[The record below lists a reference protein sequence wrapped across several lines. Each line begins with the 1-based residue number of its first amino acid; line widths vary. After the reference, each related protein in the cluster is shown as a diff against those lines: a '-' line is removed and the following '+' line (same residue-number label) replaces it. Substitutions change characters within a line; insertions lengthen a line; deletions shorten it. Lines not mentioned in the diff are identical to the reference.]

1 MSRQLF
7 ILAALI
13 PISCLVTAYK
23 VHQEWK
29 VAAFISGAIEHD
41 GNIWRFCDGRPTP
54 FGGR

>member
-13 PISCLVTAYK
+13 PISCLITGYK

-29 VAAFISGAIEHD
+29 VAAFSSGAIEHD
-41 GNIWRFCDGRPTP
+41 GNICRFCDGRPTP